1 MEKYNQRVLTIVTI
15 VTVLILVI
23 IFAGVTYAFFT
34 ANNPEGSTAQII
46 SDTGRMLI
54 TYDDGTDSI
63 TPVTNIQPSNTIL
76 VNKTFTLTGSN
87 TTVGTSSSDG
97 LTMSYKVG
105 VQYTSTFSDDMMHYY
120 IKEVNRPANSNVTT
134 NYVIKPEEGK
144 TESDYKNQTVQGN
157 DAYTGY
163 VHGTFKKG
171 NNKYAEMVTGEFP
184 ASLNDQ
190 TITFNLIIQ
199 FPDNN
204 ENQDSE
210 KGKTFNG
217 KVVINQNQ
225 YLNDYIADLDK
236 TENGLE
242 IDDTND
248 KNLRYVGASPNNYI
262 KFNDETWRL
271 IGILN
276 VYNVE
281 TNNYENLVKIVRN
294 NSLGNYSLDTSDS
307 LINSGKGINEW
318 NQADLMYELNCDGES
333 TKYCREDV
341 TDGYLSNLT
350 SGTTKWYNGLNNAKN
365 GTYDYSKNIKNN
377 YLDKIANVRWILGGN
392 LAHTSSVQQYYE
404 NERGTVHVSD
414 PTDGITRKDYWD
426 GMIALL
432 YASDYG
438 YASTNIACRKSLS
451 SNVSGIFN
459 CSNDNWLFNNVDEWL
474 LSSRYGDS
482 ENFFKIDRNGGVSYY
497 YISNSFAIRPVLF
510 LKSFVTISG
519 GNGTLD
525 NPYIID

>member
-1 MEKYNQRVLTIVTI
+1 MEKNNQKVLTIVTI
-15 VTVLILVI
+15 ITVTLLIIL
-23 IFAGVTYAFFT
+23 FAGVTYAFFT

-46 SDTGRMLI
+46 SENGRMLI
-54 TYDDGTDSI
+54 TYNDGTDNI
-63 TPVTNIQPSNTIL
+63 VPVTNIQPSNAIL
-76 VNKTFTLTGSN
+76 VNKTFTLIGSN
-87 TTVGTSSSDG
+87 TTVGMKTDDG
-97 LTMSYKVG
+97 LEMPYKVG
-105 VQYTSTFSDDMMHYY
+105 VQYTSTFSDGMMHYY
-120 IKEVNRPANSNVTT
+120 IKEVNRPANSNVTA
-134 NYVIKPEEGK
+134 NYVITSEPGK
-144 TESDYKNQTVQGN
+144 TENDYKNQTVPGN
-157 DAYTGY
+157 DTYTGY
-163 VHGTFKKG
+163 THGTFKNG
-171 NNKYAEMVTGEFP
+171 SKYTEMVTGVFP
-184 ASLNDQ
+184 ALKTDQ

-217 KVVINQNQ
+217 KIVINQNQ

-236 TENGLE
+236 TDNGLE
-242 IDDTND
+242 IDDTVD

-271 IGILN
+271 IGIFN

-294 NSLGNYSLDTSDS
+294 DSLGDYSLDTSDS
-307 LINSGKGINEW
+307 LINFGKGINEW
-318 NQADLMYELNCDGES
+318 SQADLMYELNCDGNLLS
-333 TKYCREDV
+333 GYCRDEDILN
-341 TDGYLSNLT
+341 GYLSNIKGNT
-350 SGTTKWYNGLNNAKN
+350 IWYNGRNNAKN
-365 GTYDYSKNIKNN
+365 GSYDYNNNIKNLFIN
-377 YLDKIANVRWILGGN
+377 KIANVRWGLGGN
-392 LAHTSSVQQYYE
+392 LSHTSSVQQYYE
-404 NERGTVHVSD
+404 NEKGTVHVSD

-459 CSNDNWLFNNVDEWL
+459 CSNDNWLFNNVNEWL

-482 ENFFKIDRNGGVSYY
+482 DNFFKIDYNGGVSYY
-497 YISNSFAIRPVLF
+497 YVSDSFAIRPALF
-510 LKSFVTISG
+510 LKSTVTISG
-519 GNGTLD
+519 GKGTID
-525 NPYIID
+525 NPYTIG